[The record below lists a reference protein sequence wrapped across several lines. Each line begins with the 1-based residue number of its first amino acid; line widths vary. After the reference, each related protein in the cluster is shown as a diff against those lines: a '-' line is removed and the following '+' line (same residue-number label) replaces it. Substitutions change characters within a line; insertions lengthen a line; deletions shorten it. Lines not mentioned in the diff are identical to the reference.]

1 MNTANLHAVIISVLA
16 AGFSASSAAAEAFP
30 SKPVRIVV
38 PFPPGGASDA
48 LARAMA
54 GPLSRALGQSVV
66 VVNRP
71 GANMIIGAELVA
83 RSPAD
88 GHTVLIGGLV
98 TMAALR
104 TNLPFDPINDFAQIV
119 GIGTQPYVLSV
130 HPSLPAKSIRE
141 LIVLARRHP
150 GEFTYSIP
158 GYGFMQH
165 LTAELFRLRA
175 GIPMKPVVFQ
185 GGAPATMAVV
195 GGHVGV
201 LVSTIASIAGFV
213 PTGKLRALAVTSQ
226 ARSAVL
232 KDVPTMMESGLPDF
246 EMTGQ
251 TGISAPAATPKAAI
265 ERLGAEIMRV
275 VLLPEVK
282 TRLTMDGYDVAP
294 VAGSEYAAGLPA
306 RIQKIREIAREA
318 DIKLD

>member
-98 TMAALR
+98 SMAALR

-130 HPSLPAKSIRE
+130 HPSLPAKSIR
-141 LIVLARRHP
+141 
-150 GEFTYSIP
+150 
-158 GYGFMQH
+158 
-165 LTAELFRLRA
+165 
-175 GIPMKPVVFQ
+175 
-185 GGAPATMAVV
+185 
-195 GGHVGV
+195 
-201 LVSTIASIAGFV
+201 
-213 PTGKLRALAVTSQ
+213 
-226 ARSAVL
+226 
-232 KDVPTMMESGLPDF
+232 
-246 EMTGQ
+246 
-251 TGISAPAATPKAAI
+251 
-265 ERLGAEIMRV
+265 
-275 VLLPEVK
+275 
-282 TRLTMDGYDVAP
+282 
-294 VAGSEYAAGLPA
+294 
-306 RIQKIREIAREA
+306 
-318 DIKLD
+318 